1 MRSVPDLS
9 RESDG
14 NRVQEKEKCHLYPVW
29 AGNRTKTGY
38 RRRKSAICTRFEREI
53 GRKPGTGEGKVPS
66 VPDRNIITFMTA
78 WGGQSGE
85 EHTEETGTDIG
96 ESARNRRDFEREKI

>member
-1 MRSVPDLS
+1 M
-9 RESDG
+9 
-14 NRVQEKEKCHLYPVW
+14 
-29 AGNRTKTGY
+29 
-38 RRRKSAICTRFEREI
+38 
-53 GRKPGTGEGKVPS
+53 PS